1 MEDLTLTDLDILIE
15 SLTAWEADA
24 SALVGDLIVN
34 MVASKEMRET
44 DEFKQQA
51 AVREHD
57 SSVKKATRAEASIM
71 LKAKLITI
79 KNQLIAES
87 IL

>member
-15 SLTAWEADA
+15 SLTTWEADA
-24 SALVGDLIVN
+24 SALVGDLIVH

-51 AVREHD
+51 ATRE
-57 SSVKKATRAEASIM
+57 SSSALKKATRAEASIM
-71 LKAKLITI
+71 LKAKLMGI
-79 KNQLIAES
+79 KNHLIAEA
-87 IL
+87 LL